1 MPTQGNED
9 VIIKARLEADTSS
22 AEQSF
27 DKTKSKMKGMGDET
41 NATKGHFDKL
51 KQSMGGADAGSKS
64 LNNSLGGVNSMMKL
78 VSANPLI
85 VVFAVFAGFIIAL
98 INHFKKFEAVG
109 DAMTKAWSKVSY
121 VFDAFLNKVLKPL
134 IDGFVSLVNAVGDAA
149 SWIGGLFSDDMEKG
163 ADRTGE
169 LTDALDDLKDA
180 EEENA
185 IARAESNRALQEAR
199 ELAADANVP
208 IQERIEALKK
218 AGQIENEQLAESI
231 RIAETRAR
239 AVLEQIALEMGVR
252 DELIQK
258 IREGTIEQLKAARAE
273 IMLMKDVDKEKIKG
287 ITQDII
293 TTEDAGAQQA
303 KIGKKVETGITSL
316 QREEQSKRE
325 AAAKE
330 HQQKLQKQRDEA
342 ARREKERKQN
352 EAAYNEVALKLM
364 RENELLQIKNAK
376 DKELRVLE
384 IAYDD
389 QLIAYKKMLSEKKIV
404 KSQYENLESL
414 ATESYL
420 FKQGEINDKYKAE
433 QKLKDDAESARK
445 IQALNDSHQKYL
457 SSSITVQEN
466 LIKKAQEGLE
476 ADQKIDD
483 AKFEGKQK
491 LAQGISSIAGILADN
506 LGNQTIAGK
515 GLAVAAAL
523 IDTYAAIA
531 SNLRSFS
538 KVPIPGYAIA
548 QSIATGLAG
557 LAAVKKILSVKVPNK
572 SGGGVS
578 VDSSISIPAPV
589 TPRQS
594 STSLDSNTI
603 QGIGNAAA
611 GGVNRTF
618 VLESDI
624 TNNAERIRRINRA
637 ARLG

>member
-316 QREEQSKRE
+316 QREERSKRE

-433 QKLKDDAESARK
+433 QKLKDDAENARK

>member
-1 MPTQGNED
+1 MKPMPQKD
-9 VIIKARLEADTSS
+9 I
-22 AEQSF
+22 
-27 DKTKSKMKGMGDET
+27 
-41 NATKGHFDKL
+41 
-51 KQSMGGADAGSKS
+51 
-64 LNNSLGGVNSMMKL
+64 NNSLGGVNSMMKL

-316 QREEQSKRE
+316 QREERSKRE